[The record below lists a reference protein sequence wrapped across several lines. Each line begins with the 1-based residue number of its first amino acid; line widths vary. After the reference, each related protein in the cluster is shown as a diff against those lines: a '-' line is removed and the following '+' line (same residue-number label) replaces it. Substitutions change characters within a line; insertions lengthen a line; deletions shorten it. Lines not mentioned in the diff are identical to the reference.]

1 MADEGL
7 KGKFSTFLLTSVL
20 AGLVSTAFNY
30 KSWSEQA
37 RLDLVKSSLNEAAQT
52 FDEAAKLMAARN
64 YQALRVVRYIADPD
78 QQAFNAEVAKL
89 DAAVANWNLNYPELL
104 QDFQFSLEIAPD
116 GGMLPYSSFSTA
128 KLEKR
133 LRCDRPFDVNNESLP
148 ANWNSP
154 TWLLASLHQC
164 FIRSAIRRKA
174 TELRAQLFPPSQKP
188 LTPTETTARLEAVEP
203 NIKQLDDTI
212 SDLETHA
219 NETMVAAKKAIQRI
233 RNATRTRSYFDYL
246 RSW

>member
-7 KGKFSTFLLTSVL
+7 KGKISTFLFTSVL
-20 AGLVSTAFNY
+20 AGLVSTGFNY

-37 RLDLVKSSLNEAAQT
+37 RLDLVKSSLAEAAQT

-64 YQALRVVRYIADPD
+64 YQAFRVVRYLTDPD

-104 QDFQFSLEIAPD
+104 QDFQFSLEIGPD

-128 KLEKR
+128 NLEKR
-133 LRCDRPFDVNNESLP
+133 LRCDRPFDAKNESLP
-148 ANWNSP
+148 ANWTSP

-164 FIRSAIRRKA
+164 YIRSAIRRKA
-174 TELRAQLFPPSQKP
+174 TELRTKLFSPSDKSM
-188 LTPTETTARLEAVEP
+188 TPAETAARLQAMEP
-203 NIKQLDDTI
+203 GIQQLDDTI

-233 RNATRTRSYFDYL
+233 RNATRTRSYLDYL

>member
-1 MADEGL
+1 MADEGF
-7 KGKFSTFLLTSVL
+7 KGKLSTFLFTSVL

-37 RLDLVKSSLNEAAQT
+37 RLDLVKSSLAEAAQT
-52 FDEAAKLMAARN
+52 FDEASKLMAARN
-64 YQALRVVRYIADPD
+64 YQAFRVVRYLADPD

-104 QDFQFSLEIAPD
+104 QDFQFSLEIGPD

-128 KLEKR
+128 GLEKR
-133 LRCDRPFDVNNESLP
+133 LRCDRPFDADNESQP
-148 ANWNSP
+148 ADWNSP

-164 FIRSAIRRKA
+164 YIRSGIRRKA
-174 TELRAQLFPPSQKP
+174 TELRAQFFAPSSKP
-188 LTPTETTARLEAVEP
+188 ITPTETTARLQAIEP

-219 NETMVAAKKAIQRI
+219 NETMAAAKKAIQRI
-233 RNATRTRSYFDYL
+233 RNATRTRSYLDYL

>member
-7 KGKFSTFLLTSVL
+7 KGKITTFLFTSVL
-20 AGLVSTAFNY
+20 AGLVTTGFNY

-37 RLDLVKSSLNEAAQT
+37 RLDLVKSSLTEATQT

-64 YQALRVVRYIADPD
+64 YQALRVVRFLSDPD
-78 QQAFNAEVAKL
+78 QQAFNAEVSKL
-89 DAAVANWNLNYPELL
+89 ETAVANWNLSYPELL
-104 QDFQFSLEIAPD
+104 QDFQFSLEIGPD
-116 GGMLPYSSFSTA
+116 GQVLPYSSFSTA
-128 KLEKR
+128 VLEKR
-133 LRCDRPFDVNNESLP
+133 LRCNRPFDANNENQP
-148 ANWNSP
+148 ADWNSP

-164 FIRSAIRRKA
+164 YIRSAIRRKA
-174 TELRAQLFPPSQKP
+174 TELRTQLFPPTAKP
-188 LTPTETTARLEAVEP
+188 ATAAETAARVQALQP
-203 NIKQLDDTI
+203 NIQELDDTI

-233 RNATRTRSYFDYL
+233 RNATRTRGYLDYL

>member
-1 MADEGL
+1 MADESL
-7 KGKFSTFLLTSVL
+7 KGKISTFLFTSVL
-20 AGLVSTAFNY
+20 AGLVTTAFNY

-37 RLDLVKSSLNEAAQT
+37 RLDLVKSSLTEAAQT

-64 YQALRVVRYIADPD
+64 YQAFRVVRYIPDPD
-78 QQAFNAEVAKL
+78 QQAFNAEIAKL

-104 QDFQFSLEIAPD
+104 QDFQFSLEIGP
-116 GGMLPYSSFSTA
+116 GGGLMPYSSFSTA
-128 KLEKR
+128 GLEKR
-133 LRCDRPFDVNNESLP
+133 LRCNRPFDANNEELP
-148 ANWNSP
+148 ADWNSP

-164 FIRSAIRRKA
+164 YIRSAIRRKA
-174 TELRAQLFPPSQKP
+174 TELRGKLFSPSTRPQ
-188 LTPTETTARLEAVEP
+188 TAIETAARMQAIEPT
-203 NIKQLDDTI
+203 IKELDDTI

-233 RNATRTRSYFDYL
+233 RNATRTRSYLDYL